1 MRKVEKRPDR
11 RLSIHSP
18 AVISEMDWNAQ
29 IAIQITKKRVVVR
42 LRKPCSSQ
50 NHSPYWTA
58 CSTVRTETLQVQ
70 GGDQPPL
77 PTNGNSFV
85 ACSMPKVLHAP
96 ANWKN
101 IVRSFTSVQMF
112 HTHTHIQ
119 VFCPRFVIDHI
130 LLSVC
135 ARAHQTTD
143 FCWLFMSNSV
153 TTISAGFLVDIP
165 WYTYSWMGS
174 YTKQN
179 WGCPSRLPQSLMQP

>member
-1 MRKVEKRPDR
+1 MGIESHECKTQQNKDKGESSTKYSSEIQCRKMRKVEKRPDR

-101 IVRSFTSVQMF
+101 IVRSSTSVQMF
-112 HTHTHIQ
+112 HTHTPTSG
-119 VFCPRFVIDHI
+119 VF
-130 LLSVC
+130 
-135 ARAHQTTD
+135 
-143 FCWLFMSNSV
+143 N
-153 TTISAGFLVDIP
+153 
-165 WYTYSWMGS
+165 
-174 YTKQN
+174 
-179 WGCPSRLPQSLMQP
+179 